1 MRQEMIL
8 FLALGLSA
16 CSEGTTPSSP
26 STFTMQA
33 VRFSDLKALV
43 GTYTLTVELDD
54 SCRDFPVVAQH
65 RTYLAEL
72 EDRGWHYLLVGLR
85 GGGYSEATQLGEL
98 FSGELSP
105 GRSSEPQLKWNN
117 VDTGCDITEP
127 LETSG
132 SLAVCG
138 QGSAVRIESGLDAAI
153 SGSAYFFRGGA
164 VVAHC
169 TGAHR
174 FLFEHTPIA
183 APVSV
188 GISRPALAG
197 HPLQRR

>member
-1 MRQEMIL
+1 MRPEMIL
-8 FLALGLSA
+8 VLALGSPA
-16 CSEGTTPSSP
+16 CSERITPSSP
-26 STFTMQA
+26 SAMQA
-33 VRFSDLKALV
+33 VQFSDLKALV

-54 SCRDFPVVAQH
+54 SCRDFPVAAQH
-65 RTYLAEL
+65 RTYRAEL

-85 GGGYSEATQLGEL
+85 GGGYSEATHLGEL

-127 LETSG
+127 LEISG

-183 APVSV
+183 APASL